1 VRHSLFLPKCRPRGR
16 KATWFFWHGTPTPSV
31 GMAPRVQFRRYL
43 RRPLSGPRASRTARQ
58 EPILAHRSDQAPGQR
73 PPDDAVRTLA
83 VTSKRPCDYWNEKC
97 PFDITGFLNR
107 NSFYYAE
114 HVSDVRKLYP
124 ILVKNRAQVYSIR
137 NI

>member
-1 VRHSLFLPKCRPRGR
+1 MHAKNRYWRIVQTKPPVNVPPMTRFELSRSH
-16 KATWFFWHGTPTPSV
+16 ASV
-31 GMAPRVQFRRYL
+31 L
-43 RRPLSGPRASRTARQ
+43 
-58 EPILAHRSDQAPGQR
+58 
-73 PPDDAVRTLA
+73 
-83 VTSKRPCDYWNEKC
+83 CDYWNEKC

-124 ILVKNRAQVYSIR
+124 ILVKNRAQVYSIK